1 MIEARTKLAIAGV
14 GDSCREKC
22 DTRSELVLSVCHDGH
37 EDHKEWFKHDN
48 VAAAVAV
55 DPLCAVLPVYLV
67 YPVYSVSL
75 IAAPALSQALLTLVI
90 MTFARSSG

>member
-1 MIEARTKLAIAGV
+1 MMVMKT
-14 GDSCREKC
+14 
-22 DTRSELVLSVCHDGH
+22 TRNGLNTI
-37 EDHKEWFKHDN
+37 N